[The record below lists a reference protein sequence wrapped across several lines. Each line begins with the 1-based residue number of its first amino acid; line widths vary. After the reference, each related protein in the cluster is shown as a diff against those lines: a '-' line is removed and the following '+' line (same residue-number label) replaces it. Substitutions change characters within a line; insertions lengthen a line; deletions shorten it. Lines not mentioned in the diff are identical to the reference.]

1 MTPTPLLLVPGLMC
15 DDDCWADLRQALR
28 TLDPLGQTRQVRVI
42 DHGMADTLAGM
53 AEQILADAPPR
64 FALAGHS
71 MGGRVALE
79 VWRRAPDR
87 ISHLALL
94 NTGAVPLAHGEAGER
109 ERTQRLGLLA
119 IAQTE
124 GVAVMARQWVQ
135 AMVAPARLHGDP
147 ALVERIVAM
156 LARKTPT
163 HFECQQHALLNRP
176 DARPVLPTIT
186 APTLLLSGE
195 EDGWSPPAPHEAM
208 RLLMPE
214 GVGRL
219 VVVPRAGHMA
229 PMEQASDV
237 ARAFNDWL
245 MR

>member
-1 MTPTPLLLVPGLMC
+1 MSTLPLLLAPGLMC
-15 DDDCWADLRQALR
+15 DDDCWADLRRAMQAQSADEAR
-28 TLDPLGQTRQVRVI
+28 REVRVI
-42 DHGMADTLAGM
+42 DHGMADSLPRM
-53 AEQILADAPPR
+53 AEQILAEAPPR

-79 VWRRAPDR
+79 VWRRAPER
-87 ISHLALL
+87 VTHLALL
-94 NTGAVPLAHGEAGER
+94 NTGAVPLAQGEAGER
-109 ERTQRLGLLA
+109 ERTQRLGLLDVA
-119 IAQTE
+119 RTE
-124 GVAVMARQWVQ
+124 GVAAMARQWVQ

-156 LARKTPT
+156 LARKTPD
-163 HFECQQHALLNRP
+163 HFERQQHALLNRP

-229 PMEQASDV
+229 PMEQADEV
-237 ARAFNDWL
+237 ARAFIDWL
-245 MR
+245 KR